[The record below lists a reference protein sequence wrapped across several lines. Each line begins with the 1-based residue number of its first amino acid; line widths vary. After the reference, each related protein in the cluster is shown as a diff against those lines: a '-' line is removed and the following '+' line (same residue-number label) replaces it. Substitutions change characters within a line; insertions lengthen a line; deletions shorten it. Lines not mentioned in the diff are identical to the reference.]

1 MESTQTP
8 SSERIKVR
16 RLPARGVYDRDAV
29 YAIVDEAL
37 YCHVGFV
44 DDGQPFVM
52 PTIHVRV
59 GDLLYFHG
67 SRQSRM
73 LKLLCE
79 GVPACVT
86 MTLLDGLVLARSAFH
101 HSMNYR
107 SAVILGTA
115 REVTDATEKWS
126 ALEAL
131 VEQVVRGRWTD
142 SRQPNDKEMAATAV
156 VSLNISEC
164 SAKVRNG
171 APKDDEDDYA
181 LPVWAGVLP
190 LTLSPGEPIADPLL
204 MSGIAVPE
212 YIRNYRRI

>member
-1 MESTQTP
+1 MENTQTP

-59 GDLLYFHG
+59 GDQLYFHG

-115 REVTDATEKWS
+115 REVIDDAEKWS

-131 VEQVVRGRWTD
+131 VEHVVRGRWND
-142 SRQPNDKEMAATAV
+142 SRQPNEKEMAVTAV

-164 SAKVRNG
+164 SAKVRTG
-171 APKDDEDDYA
+171 PPKDDEDDYD
-181 LPVWAGVLP
+181 LPIWSGVLP
-190 LTLSPGEPIADPLL
+190 LVITPGEPVVDPRLK
-204 MSGIAVPE
+204 SGIAMPD
-212 YIRNYRRI
+212 YIRAYRRG